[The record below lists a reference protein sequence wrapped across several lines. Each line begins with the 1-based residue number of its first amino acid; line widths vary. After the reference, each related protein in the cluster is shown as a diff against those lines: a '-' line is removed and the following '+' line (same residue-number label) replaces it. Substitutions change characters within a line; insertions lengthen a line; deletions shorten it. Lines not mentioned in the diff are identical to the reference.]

1 MKRLQSSLAAKICAW
16 VLAAVCLVGI
26 GVSGL
31 LVLFGGSCG
40 LYENGDPDYFDGSI
54 AYNAAFY
61 FAVWDLG
68 ELCGTNDFA
77 DMEEYSS
84 SEQCNFLY
92 RVEAEDGRLLS
103 ATLENDSDVAA
114 VYDFMVNGMDQNGEQ
129 ETMYRVTVAIKGDL
143 PDRNSELYSGYQ
155 LFRMLEP
162 RSDAMLVLLGC
173 SAAGFLLI
181 LIYLV
186 AAAGRKRRDGQA
198 VLLLNPLDRIPFDLY
213 TAALGVVFVLL
224 LSVVVD
230 WNVYNSTLR
239 IALQFAL
246 PTAFLT
252 AAGLVLLAW
261 AMSFAARI
269 KAGKWW
275 QNTVIYRVL
284 RFLWRTVTWL
294 GRLLRDVCRAV
305 PILWKLLVVTAGL
318 LVLLFILGLLSYE
331 SGIMLFLDFV
341 LCLAILAAMGLVGLQ
356 LRTLQKGGE
365 ALAAGDLDAR
375 VDTSRMFWDFKRH
388 GENLNAIGD
397 GMAIAVEQRL
407 RSERL
412 KTELITNVS
421 HDIKTP
427 LTSILNYVDLLQHAE
442 TEAQRKQYLEVLQ
455 RQSVRLKKLTE
466 DLVEASKASTG
477 NIAVNLVPTNVVES
491 LNQALGEYAERLSA
505 GGLTVVTDY
514 PEGGITLRA
523 DGRLLWRVLDN
534 LLNNICKYAL
544 AGTRVYVT
552 VAAEGREAVLT
563 LKNISRQ
570 QLNISADEL
579 MERFVR
585 GDASRT
591 TEGSGL
597 GLNIARSLTEL
608 QKGTLRLDVDG
619 DLFKVELRFPQ
630 A

>member
-1 MKRLQSSLAAKICAW
+1 MKKLQCSLAAKLCAW
-16 VLAAVCLVGI
+16 VLAAAALAGASVTGM
-26 GVSGL
+26 

-40 LYENGDPDYFDGSI
+40 LYENRKPDYFNSSMVYSAAYSFAEFEVGNRTRDGD
-54 AYNAAFY
+54 YT
-61 FAVWDLG
+61 
-68 ELCGTNDFA
+68 EL
-77 DMEEYSS
+77 ESYSS
-84 SEQCNFLY
+84 GDSCNFLY
-92 RVEAEDGRLLS
+92 RLETEDGRVLS
-103 ATLENDSDVAA
+103 ATMESGSDVAA
-114 VYDFMVNGMDQNGEQ
+114 VYDFFISGPSMDDAEWQS
-129 ETMYRVTVAIKGDL
+129 YRVTVAVKEDL
-143 PDRNSELYSGYQ
+143 PNRNDGLFDGYR
-155 LFRMLEP
+155 LFRSLE
-162 RSDAMLVLLGC
+162 SHADGLLILLAGFGL
-173 SAAGFLLI
+173 GFLL
-181 LIYLV
+181 LLTFL
-186 AAAGRKRRDGQA
+186 AASAGHKIRDGRPVVA
-198 VLLLNPLDRIPFDLY
+198 PGGLDRIPFDVY
-213 TAALGVVFVLL
+213 TAALAIAFGLL
-224 LSVVVD
+224 LTVAVE
-230 WNVYNSTLR
+230 WNVSGSALR
-239 IALQFAL
+239 LGLAVAL
-246 PTAFLT
+246 PAGLLT
-252 AAGLVLLAW
+252 AAGLVLTAW
-261 AMSFAARI
+261 IVSFAARV
-269 KAGKWW
+269 KLGKWW
-275 QNTVIYRVL
+275 RNTVIYRVL
-284 RFLWRTVTWL
+284 RVAWRL
-294 GRLLRDVCRAV
+294 LRRAGRGLRDVCRAV
-305 PILWKLLVVTAGL
+305 PIVWKLLVVTAGL

-331 SGIMLFLDFV
+331 NGAMLLLDFL
-341 LCLAILAAMGLVGLQ
+341 LCLAILAAVGLAGLQ

-442 TEAQRKQYLEVLQ
+442 TEEQKQQYLEVLQ
-455 RQSVRLKKLTE
+455 RQAVRLKKLTE

-477 NIAVNLVPTNVVES
+477 NVTVTLVPTNAVES
-491 LNQALGEYAERLSA
+491 VNQALGEYAERLAA
-505 GGLTVVTDY
+505 GNLTPVTDF
-514 PEGGITLRA
+514 PEGGVTIRA

-552 VAAEGREAVLT
+552 VAAEEREVVLT

-608 QKGTLRLDVDG
+608 QKGTLRLEVDG
-619 DLFKVELRFPQ
+619 DLFKVELRFPKV
-630 A
+630 